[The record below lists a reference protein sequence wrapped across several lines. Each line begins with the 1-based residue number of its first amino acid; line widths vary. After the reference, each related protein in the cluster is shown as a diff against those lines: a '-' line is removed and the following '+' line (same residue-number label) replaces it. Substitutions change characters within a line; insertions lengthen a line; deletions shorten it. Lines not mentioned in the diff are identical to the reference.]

1 MNEMKTIIFLLILA
15 GAWYH
20 FYYIETLPNAN
31 SDATVDT
38 GPFQYST
45 PLKKTEFKDVILTE
59 KATFALTAKV
69 LSAERYYFDR
79 NSNVSTMDIAVGWF
93 NLSNETI
100 LKDID
105 FSQSSRKYEWQSHS
119 NIVNDQEILRTTSNI
134 HLIPATDEITQQLKQ
149 IKIGQVVYLEGM
161 LVDVNNPSG
170 WHWKTSLSQTDT
182 GKNSNEILYLT
193 AFDVVE

>member
-1 MNEMKTIIFLLILA
+1 MKTIIFLLILA